1 MLVKPYLQQ
10 YFCWLLYGELVKDFS
25 NLKNKTMNVNLNET
39 VTLSIETYEEMKAEI
54 KNLRQQV
61 EEKTIYKEVL
71 PPVYGYVAMAV
82 VIGLW
87 FYMFHGLG
95 M

>member
-1 MLVKPYLQQ
+1 
-10 YFCWLLYGELVKDFS
+10 
-25 NLKNKTMNVNLNET
+25 MNVNLNET

-54 KNLRQQV
+54 KSLRQQV
-61 EEKTIYKEVL
+61 QEKTIYKEVL

-87 FYMFHGLG
+87 FYILHGLG